1 LAVIQRSAFR
11 DEGSLFDF
19 DFLPGRQS
27 ANFALVVI
35 LLALTQR
42 SERSEGSTFYAEGI
56 TLAHQE
62 NPTKRGLSSG
72 HGFSRAKKTPS
83 VQLPFARRLRE
94 PS

>member
-27 ANFALVVI
+27 ANFALAVI

-62 NPTKRGLSSG
+62 NPNKRGLSSG

>member
-19 DFLPGRQS
+19 DFLPGHQS

-62 NPTKRGLSSG
+62 DPNKRGLSSG